1 MIFIKSKYNLLIVF
15 LVSLLITSCSST
27 RKVPEGK
34 FLLRKNII
42 EVNNKNISKEEISGL
57 IKQKPNKKFFGIR
70 FKLAFY
76 NLSRTNNP
84 KGFSKFLQRIGE
96 PPVIL
101 DTIKTNNSLEQIYLY
116 LNNHGYFNS
125 KLDKSIKYTAK
136 KAKVTYKIN
145 VEEPY
150 RINNIEYAVED
161 KDLVNNILAKTSNSY
176 IKEGDI
182 FSTEKFEKERERIT
196 AYLKNSG
203 YFAFNKDFVVYSV
216 DSSLNSKKMNVRLTV
231 KSPKLKV
238 VDGDTLIYPKH
249 IRYKISKIFIYPDFN
264 PVVSDTL
271 KKDTVLFS
279 IPQFENRRK
288 LNNYTFICSN
298 KMRIRPKTLSQSI
311 FINTD
316 SYFNLTDVE
325 QTYNRLSELKN
336 FRFIN
341 INFDEIAKDNNDT
354 IKNCKNLL
362 CNIELSRN
370 KVNSYSTEIEASNS
384 SGYFGI
390 TGNILFQNR
399 NFFKGAEIFNLR
411 LKGVLDNQKINIYTS
426 DKDRPLFN
434 TYETGIEVGFE
445 IPKFL
450 IPVPEERFNKYFKPK
465 TVISTGYHYQNRPDF
480 IRTITMASF
489 GYEWKQNK
497 YIQHLFNPIEVNA
510 VKIYPDSSIKA
521 SIDAMADKRLKYQY
535 TDHFIL
541 NLKYIFVYN
550 SQELNRRK
558 NFTFFRANI
567 ETAGNFLY
575 LTKKLFDD
583 KKNPEGDYEVFNLIY
598 SQYARFELELRR
610 YIYFN
615 RTNNLVLR
623 TSGGWGIPYGNSK
636 QLPYEKSFISG
647 GTNDIRA
654 WRLRTLGPGSYYDTI
669 IENFDRVGD
678 ISIKFNIEHR
688 FQIYK
693 FLHGAFF
700 VDAGNIWLN
709 KPNIQFP
716 EGEFSINKLIPQI
729 AIGSGFGLRLDLN
742 FFIVRIDAAIPVK
755 DPSKPKG
762 YQWVINDAKLSSVV
776 FNFGIGYPF

>member
-1 MIFIKSKYNLLIVF
+1 VSVIKLCKNIFLILSV
-15 LVSLLITSCSST
+15 LTIITSCSST
-27 RKVPEGK
+27 RKVPDGK
-34 FLLRKNII
+34 FFLKNNSVII
-42 EVNNKNISKEEISGL
+42 NDNNISKEDISGL
-57 IKQKPNKKFFGIR
+57 IKQKPNKKFFGIK
-70 FKLAFY
+70 FKLWFY
-76 NLSRTNNP
+76 NISRTDNP

-101 DTIKTNNSLEQIYLY
+101 DTLKIKSSIEQISLY
-116 LNNHGYFNS
+116 LSNHGYFSSNIE
-125 KLDKSIKYTAK
+125 KGIIYRNK
-136 KAKVTYKIN
+136 KAKVTYNIN

-150 RINNIEYAVED
+150 RINKIEYAVED
-161 KDLVNNILAKTSNSY
+161 KELVNTILARTGSSY
-176 IKEGDI
+176 LREGDI
-182 FSTEKFEKERERIT
+182 FNTEKFEKERDRIT
-196 AYLKNSG
+196 NYLKNNG
-203 YFAFNKDFVVYSV
+203 YFAFNKDFIAYTV
-216 DSSLNSKKMNVRLTV
+216 DSSLNSKKMNVRLIV
-231 KSPKLKV
+231 KSPKLKII
-238 VDGDTLIYPKH
+238 DGDTIVYPKH
-249 IRYKISKIFIYPDFN
+249 IKYKISEIFIYPDFN
-264 PVVSDTL
+264 PMAEDSL
-271 KKDTVLFS
+271 KKDTLIYS
-279 IPQFENRRK
+279 IPQFENRKIFNR
-288 LNNYTFICSN
+288 YSFIYHN
-298 KMRIRPKTLSQSI
+298 KMRIKPQTLSQSV
-311 FINTD
+311 FINT
-316 SYFNLTDVE
+316 SSFFNLTDVE

-341 INFDEIAKDNNDT
+341 INFNESDNRIDDS
-354 IKNCKNLL
+354 IQNCKNLI

-399 NFFKGAEIFNLR
+399 NFFKGAEIFNIR

-434 TYETGIEVGFE
+434 TYETGIELGFE

-450 IPVPEERFNKYFKPK
+450 IPIAEERFSKYFKPK
-465 TVISTGYHYQNRPDF
+465 TIISTGYHYQNRPDF

-489 GYEWKQNK
+489 GYEWKQKK
-497 YIQHLFNPIEVNA
+497 YIQHFLNPIEVNA

-521 SIDAMADKRLKYQY
+521 SIEAIADKRLKYQY

-541 NLKYIFVYN
+541 NLRYIFTYN
-550 SQELNRRK
+550 TQELNKRN

-583 KKNPEGDYEVFNLIY
+583 NRNEEGDYEVFNLIY
-598 SQYARFELELRR
+598 SQYARFEIELRR

-623 TSGGWGIPYGNSK
+623 ANGGWGIPYGNSK

-700 VDAGNIWLN
+700 ADAGNIWLN
-709 KPNIQFP
+709 KPNAQFP
-716 EGEFSINKLIPQI
+716 DGDFVLSKLPQQI
-729 AIGSGFGLRLDLN
+729 ALGAGFGFRLDIN
-742 FFIVRIDAAIPVK
+742 FFIIRIDAAIPIK
-755 DPSKPKG
+755 DPTRPKDN
-762 YQWVINDAKLSSVV
+762 QWVVGETKLKSVV

>member
-1 MIFIKSKYNLLIVF
+1 MLFKKLRENILLLTLMLII
-15 LVSLLITSCSST
+15 ITSCSTT

-34 FLLRKNII
+34 FLLKKNSII
-42 EVNNKNISKEEISGL
+42 INNNNIGREDIAGL
-57 IKQKPNKKFFGIR
+57 IKQKPNKKLFGVK
-70 FKLAFY
+70 FKLLFY

-84 KGFSKFLQRIGE
+84 KAFSRFLIKIGE

-101 DTIKTNNSLEQIYLY
+101 DTLKIKHGLEQISLY
-116 LNNHGYFNS
+116 LSNHGYFNPILES
-125 KLDKSIKYTAK
+125 NVKYSDK

-145 VEEPY
+145 VDEPY
-150 RINNIEYAVED
+150 RINKIEYAVED
-161 KDLVNNILAKTSNSY
+161 KELVNTILARTGNSI

-182 FSTEKFEKERERIT
+182 FNTDKFEKERERIT
-196 AYLKNSG
+196 TYLKNSG
-203 YFAFNKDFVVYSV
+203 YFAFNKDFVVYTV
-216 DSSLNSKKMNVRLTV
+216 DSFLNSKKMNVRLIV

-238 VDGDTLIYPKH
+238 VDGDTIVYPKH
-249 IRYKISKIFIYPDFN
+249 LQYKISKIFIFPDFN
-264 PVVSDTL
+264 PAVTDTL
-271 KKDTVLFS
+271 KKDTLFYFT
-279 IPQFENRRK
+279 PQFENRNI
-288 LNNYTFICSN
+288 LNKYYFIHRN
-298 KMRIRPKTLSQSI
+298 KMRIRPQTISQSV
-311 FINTD
+311 FINTN
-316 SYFNLTDVE
+316 SFFNLTDVE

-336 FRFIN
+336 FRFIS
-341 INFDEIAKDNNDT
+341 INFDESEKGVEDT
-354 IKNCKNLL
+354 LPNCKGLI
-362 CNIELSRN
+362 CNIELSKN

-399 NFFKGAEIFNLR
+399 NFFRGAEIFNLR

-434 TYETGIEVGFE
+434 TYETGVEIGLE

-450 IPVPEERFNKYFKPK
+450 VPIAEERFNKYFKPR
-465 TVISTGYHYQNRPDF
+465 TIISTGYHYQNRPDF

-489 GYEWKQNK
+489 GYEWKQKN
-497 YIQHLFNPIEVNA
+497 IQHFLNPIEVNA

-521 SIDAMADKRLKYQY
+521 SIEAIADKRLKYQY

-541 NLKYIFVYN
+541 NLKYTFVYN
-550 SQELNRRK
+550 TQELNRRK
-558 NFTFFRANI
+558 NFTFFRANV

-583 KKNPEGDYEVFNLIY
+583 KRNAEGDYEVFNLIY
-598 SQYARFELELRR
+598 SQYARIEIELRR
-610 YIYFN
+610 YIFFN

-623 TSGGWGIPYGNSK
+623 ANGGWGIPYGNSK

-669 IENFDRVGD
+669 VENFDRVGD
-678 ISIKFNIEHR
+678 ISIKFNVEHR

-700 VDAGNIWLN
+700 ADAGNIWLN
-709 KPNIQFP
+709 KPNAQFP
-716 EGEFSINKLIPQI
+716 EGDFVFNKLLQQI
-729 AIGSGFGLRLDLN
+729 AIGAGFGFRIDLN
-742 FFIVRIDAAIPVK
+742 FFIIRVDAAIPVK
-755 DPSKPKG
+755 DPTKPKNN
-762 YQWVINDAKLSSVV
+762 QWVISDTKLRSVV